1 MKKFASAALAL
12 TLTLSLGTAALA
24 DEVTISD
31 VTPEDWF
38 YTEVNSMI
46 DAGYIDGYEDGTFK
60 PDRDV
65 SVAEFVTMTAKCLG
79 IETGEEYG
87 HWAGRQMGYAYDNGW
102 LNEQDCAYTQFNDP
116 VHRQLAAK
124 ILAVALGLELTDEIP
139 YSDYADVGQSYVL
152 YVGAMCQA
160 GLFDGFEDNT
170 IRPGEILTRAQAATL
185 IYRAV
190 NTGDR
195 ITQAP
200 DGRDFAETV
209 YLSAYDNSNF
219 TVTLKDGV
227 ATVDITSVELWTDV
241 ADPNSANP
249 EEAAEGQ
256 RREAITKAMS
266 KTRTIPS
273 ESPVTAV
280 YELPCTSWFP
290 GRDAWAIIATED
302 GHWYR
307 VDLSG
312 QYNDGVPE
320 LTELTS
326 LNGKTVTSLT
336 WRTTTVTEDNTTVDG
351 NDYIIA
357 VLDDFSEIVVW
368 PQDDEA

>member
-1 MKKFASAALAL
+1 M
-12 TLTLSLGTAALA
+12 
-24 DEVTISD
+24 
-31 VTPEDWF
+31 
-38 YTEVNSMI
+38 
-46 DAGYIDGYEDGTFK
+46 
-60 PDRDV
+60 

-190 NTGDR
+190 NTGDG

-280 YELPCTSWFP
+280 YQLPCTSWFP